1 MAENDIRPA
10 AELLLRLAIGLELLD
25 RCRALGL
32 TPGQLAARAD
42 VPLSTLKNIL
52 DGHSRNPG
60 ILTLHALCGGLE
72 VPLAELIAAAEQRAR
87 NMELPGI

>member
-25 RCRALGL
+25 CCRALGL

-72 VPLAELIAAAEQRAR
+72 VPMAELIAAAEQRAR